1 MEADMAH
8 YTITD
13 RASWDPAAWIGGLTD
28 AWRRYRVYTSMLAE
42 LQSLSDR
49 ELADVGIARFAIRDV
64 AHEAAYG
71 PAAR

>member
-13 RASWDPAAWIGGLTD
+13 RASWDPAAWIEGLSD

-49 ELADVGIARFAIRDV
+49 ELQDVGIARFASRDI
-64 AHEAAYG
+64 AREAAYG
-71 PAAR
+71 PAAA